1 MFQNNYSYKHF
12 SCKLSCNSF
21 ATLAEGK
28 VGLLE
33 SWYISILD
41 LKLLFCGVEIST
53 CYNRKTENIHT
64 EPHWKVT
71 KMKKKITEKF
81 TLVQA

>member
-1 MFQNNYSYKHF
+1 MFHNNYSYKHF

-33 SWYISILD
+33 SWYILNLD

-53 CYNRKTENIHT
+53 C
-64 EPHWKVT
+64 
-71 KMKKKITEKF
+71 
-81 TLVQA
+81 